1 MVQFGSATFKR
12 RRYNV
17 KEVFM
22 TKNITLE
29 GGKELKLAANAAT
42 PFRYKQLFGDDLLRI
57 FQESTEN
64 KEKEITLSET
74 VTQLA
79 FIMNRQAEG
88 VNMNTLSMDEFFT
101 WLENFEPMEIVLVG
115 QEIINTYLSSAQTS
129 VVAKK
134 K

>member
-1 MVQFGSATFKR
+1 
-12 RRYNV
+12 
-17 KEVFM
+17 M

-42 PFRYKQLFGDDLLRI
+42 PFRYKQLFGEDLLRI

-88 VNMNTLSMDEFFT
+88 VNMNTLSMDEFFS
-101 WLENFEPMEIVLVG
+101 WLENYEPMEIVLVG
-115 QEIINTYLSSAQTS
+115 QDIISTYLSSAQTS

>member
-1 MVQFGSATFKR
+1 M
-12 RRYNV
+12 
-17 KEVFM
+17 
-22 TKNITLE
+22 
-29 GGKELKLAANAAT
+29 
-42 PFRYKQLFGDDLLRI
+42 RI

-101 WLENFEPMEIVLVG
+101 WLEGYEPMEIVLVG

>member
-1 MVQFGSATFKR
+1 
-12 RRYNV
+12 
-17 KEVFM
+17 M

-115 QEIINTYLSSAQTS
+115 QEIIDTYLSSAQTS

>member
-1 MVQFGSATFKR
+1 MFKKVTIDG
-12 RRYNV
+12 N
-17 KEVFM
+17 E
-22 TKNITLE
+22 LE
-29 GGKELKLAANAAT
+29 FAANAAT

-57 FQESTEN
+57 FQESTES

-88 VNMNTLSMDEFFT
+88 VNMNTLSVDEFFT

>member
-1 MVQFGSATFKR
+1 
-12 RRYNV
+12 
-17 KEVFM
+17 M

-42 PFRYKQLFGDDLLRI
+42 PFRYKQLFGEDLLRI
-57 FQESTEN
+57 FQESTED

-88 VNMNTLSMDEFFT
+88 VNMNTLSMDEFFA

>member
-1 MVQFGSATFKR
+1 
-12 RRYNV
+12 
-17 KEVFM
+17 M

-88 VNMNTLSMDEFFT
+88 VNMNTLSIDEFFT

>member
-1 MVQFGSATFKR
+1 
-12 RRYNV
+12 
-17 KEVFM
+17 M

-42 PFRYKQLFGDDLLRI
+42 PFRFKQLFGDDLLRL

-88 VNMNTLSMDEFFT
+88 VNMNTLSLDEFYA
-101 WLENFEPMEIVLVG
+101 WLENYEPMEIVLVG

>member
-1 MVQFGSATFKR
+1 
-12 RRYNV
+12 
-17 KEVFM
+17 M

-57 FQESTEN
+57 FQESTES

>member
-1 MVQFGSATFKR
+1 
-12 RRYNV
+12 
-17 KEVFM
+17 M

-42 PFRYKQLFGDDLLRI
+42 PFRYKQLFGEDLLRI

-88 VNMNTLSMDEFFT
+88 VNMNTLSMDEFYS

-115 QEIINTYLSSAQTS
+115 QDIINTYLSSAQTS

>member
-1 MVQFGSATFKR
+1 LVQFGSAAFIW

>member
-1 MVQFGSATFKR
+1 
-12 RRYNV
+12 
-17 KEVFM
+17 M

>member
-1 MVQFGSATFKR
+1 
-12 RRYNV
+12 
-17 KEVFM
+17 M
-22 TKNITLE
+22 TKSINLE

-42 PFRYKQLFGDDLLRI
+42 PFRYKQLFGEDLLRI
-57 FQESTEN
+57 FQESTED

-88 VNMNTLSMDEFFT
+88 VNMNTLSMDEFFS